1 MKKKYLPSKQF
12 IFRIIIIVVL
22 IAGVFSIY
30 KIISFIK
37 NRSEQSS
44 SIKLNI
50 VKEIQ
55 NDSNNN
61 GIPDWE
67 ERLWGLNPYKNG
79 KKNKEI
85 ILARRKAINPNA
97 NFSKSGQTIT
107 KNEGLS
113 REFFAA
119 IMSLQQTGN
128 LNEKSMGAIADS
140 ISQKIVA
147 KPISDI
153 YTMKSLTIIAPTI
166 KNNDKYFNSFVG
178 LVNKYKNDD
187 IGNELIFIIQGL
199 AYKNPHILSLA
210 GTIATAYR
218 NFGQELVKI
227 PVPRDI
233 AFIQLKMA
241 NDYEKNAQSIEGL
254 MKIPTDP
261 LVGMRALINYKK
273 YNDALTS
280 DINKLSSILKL

>member
-1 MKKKYLPSKQF
+1 M
-12 IFRIIIIVVL
+12 
-22 IAGVFSIY
+22 
-30 KIISFIK
+30 
-37 NRSEQSS
+37 
-44 SIKLNI
+44 
-50 VKEIQ
+50 
-55 NDSNNN
+55 
-61 GIPDWE
+61 
-67 ERLWGLNPYKNG
+67 
-79 KKNKEI
+79 
-85 ILARRKAINPNA
+85 
-97 NFSKSGQTIT
+97 
-107 KNEGLS
+107 
-113 REFFAA
+113 
-119 IMSLQQTGN
+119 M
-128 LNEKSMGAIADS
+128 
-140 ISQKIVA
+140 
-147 KPISDI
+147 
-153 YTMKSLTIIAPTI
+153 
-166 KNNDKYFNSFVG
+166 KYFNSFVG